1 MENERVD
8 NEGYKI
14 KGILKNTSIASSMN
28 NPQLPIV
35 TLDESTNSLN
45 ETDDEIME
53 YEGYMN
59 KVKQGQM
66 GEIQIIKETF
76 HSQTKVDDDS
86 DFEESRETHQL
97 LVPNSEF
104 KPGRRGGI
112 LQQTSYKAEAKFVIL
127 DIGGERFRANRE
139 SFLPYPATRLGKMI
153 NSSDIKDILECC
165 DEFLPGDP
173 PEFFF
178 DYNPDSFPGI
188 LEMYR
193 TGKFHIPDGGRQCAF
208 VMRRDFTYW
217 GLDELNLEACCAL
230 KYYPQIGVCQA
241 QKEGD
246 DEENLK
252 DEEMYEADN
261 FDNNGMC
268 GTFR

>member
-1 MENERVD
+1 MGQRIGCLQLVLKMEVERMD
-8 NEGYKI
+8 NDGYKI
-14 KGILKNTSIASSMN
+14 KGILKTTILASSKN
-28 NPQLPIV
+28 KLPIV

-66 GEIQIIKETF
+66 GEIQIINETF
-76 HSQTKVDDDS
+76 HPQTKVEDDS
-86 DFEESRETHQL
+86 DFEESKENNQL
-97 LVPNSEF
+97 LVPNIEF

-112 LQQTSYKAEAKFVIL
+112 LQQTNYKAEAKFVIL

-139 SFLPYPATRLGKMI
+139 SFLPYPDTRLGKMI
-153 NSSDIKDILECC
+153 NSLDIKDILECC

-241 QKEGD
+241 
-246 DEENLK
+246 
-252 DEEMYEADN
+252 DN

-268 GTFR
+268 GRFR